1 MKVHV
6 IIVIVCAYMYVLSSD
21 ILLSCVVSVVIFY
34 FCMCNV
40 CMCNTCV
47 YLLDMFTHMCK
58 FVCAAIHMYILF
70 CVCIVQTF

>member
-21 ILLSCVVSVVIFY
+21 ILLSCVVSIVIFY
-34 FCMCNV
+34 FCMCSV

-47 YLLDMFTHMCK
+47 YLLDMFTHMHICISLC
-58 FVCAAIHMYILF
+58 VQLYIRS